1 MNKIGHLYIISIF
14 GKYYDQKHNNNNYN
28 LLKFIKIGVISLVMS
43 CTSPHTIDVKDNIG
57 IKLIIIILYELE
69 YPKH

>member
-1 MNKIGHLYIISIF
+1 MNKIGHFYIINIF

-43 CTSPHTIDVKDNIG
+43 CTSSHTIDVKDNIG
-57 IKLIIIILYELE
+57 IKLIGCNFI
-69 YPKH
+69 